1 VPMRVMNSILFWAS
15 CLEADECSQDEI
27 DHAEPDSKQNLVR
40 HLHKV
45 EENDKGVGEA
55 RLRFKDEL
63 RAGTREGAGVGSR
76 EKLTKS
82 MQLGVHLATVDTSRG
97 RRQGEAGGSCNQAL
111 SLLRR

>member
-1 VPMRVMNSILFWAS
+1 MNSVLFLAS

-27 DHAEPDSKQNLVR
+27 DHAEPDSKQNLVQ
-40 HLHKV
+40 HLHNV

-63 RAGTREGAGVGSR
+63 RGGTREGGGVGSR
-76 EKLTKS
+76 DRLTKS
-82 MQLGVHLATVDTSRG
+82 MQIGVHLAAVDTSRG